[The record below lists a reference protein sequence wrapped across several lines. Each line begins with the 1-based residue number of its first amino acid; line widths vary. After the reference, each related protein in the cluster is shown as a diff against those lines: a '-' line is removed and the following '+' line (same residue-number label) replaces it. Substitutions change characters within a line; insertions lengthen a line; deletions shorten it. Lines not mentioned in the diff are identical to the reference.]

1 LFVWGVPLA
10 LLVPNCL
17 KKRAGHTGVSYSGYT
32 IRDYLTLGK
41 VSIFAASGKLAPRK
55 KKQEARI
62 RAGINSKSTATTCEH
77 VRPYFFEFHA
87 AMQQSC
93 FFLWGSNNP
102 HAANGNFAK

>member
-1 LFVWGVPLA
+1 LA
-10 LLVPNCL
+10 KFP
-17 KKRAGHTGVSYSGYT
+17 
-32 IRDYLTLGK
+32 
-41 VSIFAASGKLAPRK
+41 FAASGKLAPLK

-62 RAGINSKSTATTCEH
+62 TRRNKFKKSTASTCEH

>member
-1 LFVWGVPLA
+1 MGCPIGTVCPKLSEKEGV
-10 LLVPNCL
+10 
-17 KKRAGHTGVSYSGYT
+17 HTGVSYSGYT

-77 VRPYFFEFHA
+77 VRPYFFEFYA

-93 FFLWGSNNP
+93 FFLWGSDNP